1 MRLDAFRDWL
11 KIMTEPKILYQI
23 EERIARITLNAPE
36 QRNALTY
43 AMVRELIASLRQA
56 EADDSV
62 RVVLLSGA
70 GKHFSAGGNLQEFA
84 AEIENPAFYH
94 WQSGDL
100 WEELFTL
107 IPRMTKPVVA
117 SVWGYALAGGC
128 GLVALCDLA
137 VAAEESQFG
146 QTEIKLGLFPLIV
159 LPALRRA
166 VGEKKALELAL
177 TGTIIDAAEA
187 YRIGLVNQVVAADKL
202 DETTL
207 ALARALAEKSPQA
220 LHLGKRLFWDT
231 AGMTY
236 EQALSHGR
244 SIRVNY
250 MLSDDL
256 REGIAAFK
264 EKRKPEW

>member
-1 MRLDAFRDWL
+1 
-11 KIMTEPKILYQI
+11 MTQSKILYQI

-43 AMVRELIASLRQA
+43 AMVRELITALRQA

-107 IPRMTKPVVA
+107 IPRLTKPVVA
-117 SVWGYALAGGC
+117 AVRGYALAGGT
-128 GLVALCDLA
+128 GLAALCDLTLA
-137 VAAEESQFG
+137 SDEAKFG
-146 QTEIKLGLFPLIV
+146 LTEINIGLFPLIV

-166 VGEKKALELAL
+166 VGDKKALELAL
-177 TGTIIDAAEA
+177 TGAIIEAAEA
-187 YRIGLVNQVVAADKL
+187 ASIGLVNRVAPEVEL
-202 DETTL
+202 DETAL
-207 ALARALAEKSPQA
+207 ALARDLAGKSPQA
-220 LHLGKRLFWDT
+220 LQLGKRLFWDT

-236 EQALSHGR
+236 EQALAHGR

-250 MLSDDL
+250 MLSEDL

-264 EKRKPEW
+264 EKRKPKW

>member
-1 MRLDAFRDWL
+1 
-11 KIMTEPKILYQI
+11 MTESKILYQI
-23 EERIARITLNAPE
+23 EGRIARITLNAPA

-43 AMVRELIASLRQA
+43 TMVRELIATLRQA

-94 WQSGDL
+94 WQSGEL

-107 IPRMTKPVVA
+107 IPRVTKPVVA
-117 SVWGYALAGGC
+117 AVRGYALAGGC
-128 GLVALCDLA
+128 GLVALADLA
-137 VAAEESQFG
+137 VAADDAQFG

-166 VGEKKALELAL
+166 IGDKKALELAL
-177 TGTIIDAAEA
+177 TGAIIEAEEA
-187 YRIGLVNQVVAADKL
+187 RQIGLVNRVVPEAEL
-202 DETTL
+202 DQTALTL
-207 ALARALAEKSPQA
+207 ARDLAEKSPQA

-236 EQALSHGR
+236 QQALSHGR

-250 MLSDDL
+250 MLSEDL

-264 EKRKPEW
+264 EKRKPNW

>member
-1 MRLDAFRDWL
+1 
-11 KIMTEPKILYQI
+11 MTEPKILYQI

-43 AMVRELIASLRQA
+43 AMVRELIAALRQA

-84 AEIENPAFYH
+84 AEIDNSAFAH

-107 IPRMTKPVVA
+107 IPQMTKPVVA
-117 SVWGYALAGGC
+117 SVRGYALAGGC
-128 GLVALCDLA
+128 GLAALCDLA
-137 VAAEESQFG
+137 VASDEAKFG
-146 QTEIKLGLFPLIV
+146 LTEINIGLFPLIV

-166 VGEKKALELAL
+166 VGDKKAQELAL
-177 TGTIIDAAEA
+177 TGAIIEAAEA
-187 YRIGLVNQVVAADKL
+187 ARMGLVNRVVPEAEL
-202 DETTL
+202 DEAAL
-207 ALARALAEKSPQA
+207 ALARDLAAKSPQA

-236 EQALSHGR
+236 EQAISHGR

-250 MLSDDL
+250 MLSEEL
-256 REGIAAFK
+256 REGIAAFM

>member
-1 MRLDAFRDWL
+1 
-11 KIMTEPKILYQI
+11 MTESKILYQI
-23 EERIARITLNAPE
+23 EGRIARITLNAPA

-43 AMVRELIASLRQA
+43 TMVRELIATLRQA
-56 EADDSV
+56 EAEESV

-70 GKHFSAGGNLQEFA
+70 GQHFSAGGNLQEFA

-94 WQSGDL
+94 WQSGQL

-117 SVWGYALAGGC
+117 AVRGYALAGGC
-128 GLVALCDLA
+128 GLVALADLA
-137 VAAEESQFG
+137 VAADNAQFG

-166 VGEKKALELAL
+166 VGDKKALELAL
-177 TGTIIDAAEA
+177 TGAIIEAEEA
-187 YRIGLVNQVVAADKL
+187 RQIGLVNRVVPEAEL
-202 DETTL
+202 DQTALTL
-207 ALARALAEKSPQA
+207 ARDLAEKSPQA

-236 EQALSHGR
+236 QQALSHGR

-250 MLSDDL
+250 MLSEDL

-264 EKRKPEW
+264 EKRKPNW

>member
-1 MRLDAFRDWL
+1 
-11 KIMTEPKILYQI
+11 MTEPKILYQI

-43 AMVRELIASLRQA
+43 AMVRELIAALRQA

-84 AEIENPAFYH
+84 AEIDHPAFAH

-100 WEELFTL
+100 WEELFML

-117 SVWGYALAGGC
+117 SVRGYALAGGC
-128 GLVALCDLA
+128 GLAALCDLTLA
-137 VAAEESQFG
+137 SEEAKFG
-146 QTEIKLGLFPLIV
+146 LTEINIGLFPLIV
-159 LPALRRA
+159 LPAVRRA
-166 VGEKKALELAL
+166 IGEKKAQELAL
-177 TGTIIDAAEA
+177 TGAIIEAAEA
-187 YRIGLVNQVVAADKL
+187 GRIGLVSRVVPEAEL
-202 DETTL
+202 DEAAL
-207 ALARALAEKSPQA
+207 ALARDLAAKSPQA

-250 MLSDDL
+250 MLSEEL